1 MLERPYGLGHASQHF
16 IFLSC
21 HAFTFTSHSM
31 VERPFS
37 FQMRDEERQAIKQA
51 VATAA
56 KDPNRFQ
63 VGQ

>member
-1 MLERPYGLGHASQHF
+1 MMAAL
-16 IFLSC
+16 C
-21 HAFTFTSHSM
+21 SM

-51 VATAA
+51 ISVAA

-63 VGQ
+63 VREGV

>member
-1 MLERPYGLGHASQHF
+1 
-16 IFLSC
+16 
-21 HAFTFTSHSM
+21 M